1 MYPVFYIQLRLCL
14 GFIKVTIVQR
24 LCILT
29 STSNYQSHS
38 FNHITIHKLLC
49 ILMYSFFRRHWLIFA
64 LPFCVV
70 FSLLM
75 NDAHMHKFKWH
86 WFPKWICFKV
96 EGVFPFFLVY
106 KFAVLF
112 LGIWQWLFFIWL
124 LKFWLKLSFNFV
136 KIMIMY
142 NVQFL
147 GHSVSFTV
155 TSFRSVNLLFRI
167 YSIFSCI

>member
-1 MYPVFYIQLRLCL
+1 MFPRLKGFQCFFFFFSFLFVMIYGEQMELMYPVFYIQLRLCL

-49 ILMYSFFRRHWLIFA
+49 ILMYSFFRRHWLNFA

-96 EGVFPFFLVY
+96 EGVFPFF
-106 KFAVLF
+106 
-112 LGIWQWLFFIWL
+112 
-124 LKFWLKLSFNFV
+124 
-136 KIMIMY
+136 
-142 NVQFL
+142 
-147 GHSVSFTV
+147 
-155 TSFRSVNLLFRI
+155 
-167 YSIFSCI
+167 